1 MRISVLG
8 SGIVGRTL
16 AARLVE
22 LRHRVVIGS
31 RDPGQPHISRW
42 VRAAGELARSGTYA
56 EAARSA
62 SIVVNAT
69 AGTAT
74 VDALRAAGKAELA
87 GKVLIDVA
95 NPVSDPAAD
104 PPLMRTGER
113 SLGEEIQALF
123 PHTRVVKAL
132 NTVSP
137 SVMVNPKRV
146 PGGHVA
152 FLAGDS
158 RQAKTMVTGLL
169 REFGWPADAI
179 VDLGDIT
186 GARSME
192 MLFPLRQRLSR
203 SLGHTNFNL
212 GVLHA

>member
-16 AARLVE
+16 AARLVD
-22 LRHRVVIGS
+22 LRHRVVIGT
-31 RDPGQPHISRW
+31 RDPGRPHITRW
-42 VRAAGELARSGTYA
+42 LRSAGELARAGTYA

-62 SIVVNAT
+62 SIVLNAT
-69 AGTAT
+69 PGTAT
-74 VDALRAAGKAELA
+74 LDALHAAGAAALA
-87 GKVLIDVA
+87 GKVLVDVA
-95 NPVSDPAAD
+95 NPVGDPAAD
-104 PPLMRTGER
+104 PPRLRTGDR
-113 SLGEEIQALF
+113 SLGEDIQAAF
-123 PHTRVVKAL
+123 TQTRVVKAL

-146 PGGHVA
+146 PGDHVA

-169 REFGWPADAI
+169 REFGWPPHAI

-212 GVLHA
+212 GILHA

>member
-42 VRAAGELARSGTYA
+42 VRAAGELARAGTYA

-74 VDALRAAGKAELA
+74 VDALRAAGEAELA
-87 GKVLIDVA
+87 GKVLVDVA

-104 PPLMRTGER
+104 PPLLRTDER

-123 PHTRVVKAL
+123 PQTRVVKAL